1 MKHLKLF
8 FALFA
13 MLALGVG
20 NAWAETIVLK
30 ASDGFPSSYQSS
42 EKTFT
47 KSEITFGCLRTM
59 YNGNGS
65 PSGWYKQQ
73 VMQLS
78 KNESSTVG
86 GDIWNVTSINNI
98 AKITVKLAV
107 NNNDFTLFYG
117 TSAKPSTNSIAKSSA
132 SSSTETITY
141 SGYSNKTEQPGQ
153 TATINVFTFDLSGKG
168 ATHFLI
174 DNGSRANYIWEIVI
188 ETSSATPDAIAI
200 SLDKTTLNL
209 QEGATET
216 LTATVTGSTSP
227 VTWSSSKTAVASV
240 DNTGKVTAVAAGE
253 ATITAAIGDVKAT
266 CDVTVTA
273 APTPDPEEPGTSGET
288 VTYILKDDPNH
299 PENGVEWFS
308 GTIDQYTGWT
318 ATKGTNDT
326 PKYYNT
332 GTGLRVYN
340 GGKFTITST
349 KVMTSITLTFSSGSY
364 TFSADNTT
372 NPQTVSPNANSYE
385 WSVER
390 TCRLQK
396 IEITYAADAGGDEG
410 GTEEPVLSV
419 SPENITWKGIAAS
432 AEKSEEINVT
442 LLNIED
448 VMAEL
453 SGDNPTAFSID
464 KDLLEASGKIIVSK
478 NTTIIGDYAAILTIT
493 DTDTQTKTIA
503 LSMEVVADPEP
514 TGTFEKFTGT
524 IEEGDYVLV
533 ANGTTDALKNT
544 ITSNNRFDCGTVEIA
559 EDKIVNPDKSVI
571 WHIAANGTY
580 WTMYN
585 ESTTKYAGGTSTKN
599 QGALLDDVTDLAK
612 WTIKVADQGV
622 YTFENYGRSQ
632 QTSDSGNKFLSKNN
646 QNAYWATYAS
656 GQTNPVLYKKSDG
669 KQPAGLVYETN
680 KYRTKL
686 GDSFATPTLT
696 NPNSLKVTYSSSNND
711 VAEVASDGSVT
722 IKAVGG
728 VEITATFAGSET
740 HRQGSA
746 KYTICVTEHAGTETD
761 PYSVADARRVI
772 DVMETAEGVY
782 ATGIVSEIVTAYNSE
797 YGNITYNISID
808 GSTAADQLQAYRGK
822 GVNGENFSSAN
833 DIKVG
838 DEVVIK
844 GNLKLHNGTLYEFD
858 ANNQLVSLKR
868 EKQQAGLAYATTE
881 YSTTLGE
888 SFETPTLTNPNG
900 LTVTYSSDNTS
911 AVEVNEETGEVTI
924 KAVGKAKITATFAGN
939 LTYAPGSASYT
950 ITVTGVATLPF
961 AFDGKQADIEN
972 TPGMSHDGIDATDYK
987 ESPYLKMNTTGD
999 WLVIRFDSEPE
1010 KLSYDI
1016 ENNSFNGGT
1025 FSVLESA
1032 DGETYTDVAVYTTI
1046 EETQNEEY
1054 TLLSTSRYV
1063 KFIYTEK
1070 LDGNVGLGNIKITK
1084 PDLRQEAG
1092 IAWSAESTTITIG
1105 DAFTAPTLSNPK
1117 GLTLSC
1123 TSDNED
1129 LATVTNAGV
1138 VTLKEGVTGKAV
1150 ITATFAGNETY
1161 KPAEVTTTII
1171 VNPKTGDVVILAKHQ
1186 GQWYA
1191 MKADYVS
1198 GKTDRL
1204 AAISV
1209 YYVNGKLYNVS
1220 EEDKAAITWTRSAYG
1235 DNTVSFQNNG
1245 KYLKGKSSTTL
1256 ILEED
1261 EDGLY
1266 KWNAAD
1272 NTMLIG
1278 ETTRTFLY
1286 HKDGMFRNYSITW
1299 AGETSPSYSNLPVVT
1314 APEFAT
1320 GNVYTINTSATNGT
1334 TKGAGTYVE
1343 GSTVTLIA
1351 DPAMDYTFVNWT
1363 VDGEV
1368 VSTANPYEFEA
1379 KKNLD
1384 LVANFATIEQTE
1396 KKLTGTF
1403 SVGQYEVAQF
1413 ATGNLQYKKE
1423 GENETWRFA
1432 KQQYQYVGEANIN
1445 VGDPAFEGW
1454 IDMFG
1459 WSNGEDNDFGAN
1471 PSSNKNDYD
1480 GEFVDW
1486 GTLFPVEDNWA
1497 TLTKDQWDYLL
1508 NKRGAGKKQIARV
1521 GTVFGVLLFPDEWT
1535 MPSGISVTAQ
1545 YDSYFKVNVYNYTL
1559 TQWTELENAGA
1570 LFMPAAGRRFGG
1582 HGNTYRA
1589 DGITNIGEEYKLQYC
1604 TNDLAAYWTSTKN
1617 DDGTKVNYL
1626 LNLGDKGAKYS
1637 TLELGWVEYGH
1648 AGHSVRLAKVTDVYT
1663 RKVTNGEWGTICLP
1677 KASSSVTGATFY
1689 EVSSLVYGE
1698 GLWLD
1703 QLADGAQLV
1712 AGKPY
1717 IFQATATKITV
1728 TYTGAAVANPVEG
1741 ANGLTGTFT
1750 NIADGGLTGNYII
1763 AENKV
1768 WVAGANTSLP
1778 ANRAYI
1784 ANTVPTTPQA
1794 QIPGRRRVCM
1804 GENQTTGLDNI
1815 TNGENTTIK
1824 VIENGQLIIIRNGE
1838 KFNAQ
1843 GQRL

>member
-20 NAWAETIVLK
+20 NAWAETI
-30 ASDGFPSSYQSS
+30 
-42 EKTFT
+42 TF
-47 KSEITFGCLRTM
+47 
-59 YNGNGS
+59 
-65 PSGWYKQQ
+65 
-73 VMQLS
+73 
-78 KNESSTVG
+78 
-86 GDIWNVTSINNI
+86 
-98 AKITVKLAV
+98 
-107 NNNDFTLFYG
+107 
-117 TSAKPSTNSIAKSSA
+117 STNSTTVGKGTPMTGKFDYKLTFTNTTDAGNAYVQNAKNSSIFNTVAIPGTITSIQLTDCATTSTKTDGSFKVYGGTSSDDGCTNEMA
-132 SSSTETITY
+132 SITGLSSTKTNKTINFSGDYSYFKIVVGSDRVLKISSIIITY
-141 SGYSNKTEQPGQ
+141 TPSGGGE
-153 TATINVFTFDLSGKG
+153 
-168 ATHFLI
+168 
-174 DNGSRANYIWEIVI
+174 
-188 ETSSATPDAIAI
+188 TPD
-200 SLDKTTLNL
+200 
-209 QEGATET
+209 
-216 LTATVTGSTSP
+216 
-227 VTWSSSKTAVASV
+227 
-240 DNTGKVTAVAAGE
+240 
-253 ATITAAIGDVKAT
+253 
-266 CDVTVTA
+266 
-273 APTPDPEEPGTSGET
+273 PTPDPEDPETPGTGGEANT
-288 VTYILKDDPNH
+288 VTFTYEDLKGQGASSTGAEFTGATKDSIFMSGKGYCKSTNSYVQIYANNYLTFTPTNATITRIVLTATSGYIKTWKAS
-299 PENGVEWFS
+299 E
-308 GTIDQYTGWT
+308 GTIEVSGDKATWTGSSTSVVTLTNT
-318 ATKGTNDT
+318 ATAQARITQMDVT
-326 PKYYNT
+326 Y
-332 GTGLRVYN
+332 
-340 GGKFTITST
+340 TI
-349 KVMTSITLTFSSGSY
+349 SG
-364 TFSADNTT
+364 
-372 NPQTVSPNANSYE
+372 
-385 WSVER
+385 
-390 TCRLQK
+390 
-396 IEITYAADAGGDEG
+396 G

-419 SPENITWKGIAAS
+419 SPGNITWKGIAAS
-432 AEKSEEINVT
+432 AEKSEEITVT
-442 LLNIED
+442 LSNIEA

-478 NTTIIGDYAAILTIT
+478 NTTTIGDYAAILTIT

-533 ANGTTDALKNT
+533 ANETTDALKNT
-544 ITSNNRFDCGTVEIA
+544 INQSNRFDCGTVQVVD
-559 EDKIVNPDKSVI
+559 DKIVNPDKSVI

-585 ESTTKYAGGTSTKN
+585 ESTTKYAGGTTTKN

-612 WTIKVADQGV
+612 WTITVDGEGV

-632 QTSDSGNKFLSKNN
+632 QASDPGNKFLSKNS
-646 QNAYWATYAS
+646 QGAYWATYAS
-656 GQTNPVLYKKSDG
+656 GQKNPVLYKKSDG

-696 NPNSLKVTYSSSNND
+696 NPNTLNVTYSSSNND
-711 VAEVASDGSVT
+711 VAEVANDGAIT

-761 PYSVADARRVI
+761 PYTVADAKRVI
-772 DVMETAEGVY
+772 DVLGTVSDVY
-782 ATGIVSEIVTAYNSE
+782 ATGIVSQVDTYNST
-797 YGNITYNISID
+797 YKSITYWISAD
-808 GSTAADQLQAYRGK
+808 GTSTNHMQVYGGLNK
-822 GVNGENFSSAN
+822 EGEEPFSSKD
-833 DIKVG
+833 DIKTG
-838 DEVVIK
+838 DEVVVK

-939 LTYAPGSASYT
+939 STYAPGSASYT

-972 TPGMSHDGIDATDYK
+972 TPGMSHKGIEAEDYNN
-987 ESPYLKMNTTGD
+987 SPYLKMNTTGD
-999 WLVIRFDSEPE
+999 WLIVHFDGQPD
-1010 KLSYDI
+1010 KLTYDI
-1016 ENNSFNGGT
+1016 KNNSFSGGT

-1032 DGETYTDVAVYTTI
+1032 DGETYTDVAVHTTI
-1046 EETQNEEY
+1046 EGTQNEEY

-1070 LDGNVGLGNIKITK
+1070 LNGNVGLGNIKITK

-1105 DAFTAPTLSNPK
+1105 DAFTAPTLSYPK

-1186 GQWYA
+1186 GKWYA
-1191 MKADYVS
+1191 MKAEYPTIEGS
-1198 GKTDRL
+1198 EKTDRL
-1204 AAISV
+1204 AAVPV

-1245 KYLKGKSSTTL
+1245 KYLKGKYSSTTL

-1261 EDGLY
+1261 EDELY
-1266 KWNAAD
+1266 QWNAAD

-1286 HKDGMFRNYSITW
+1286 HKDGFFRNYSITL
-1299 AGETSPSYSNLPVVT
+1299 ASEASPTYSDFPVVT

-1320 GNVYTINTSATNGT
+1320 GNVYSINASATNGT
-1334 TKGAGTYVE
+1334 AKGAGMYVE
-1343 GSTVTLIA
+1343 GSTVTLMA
-1351 DPAMDYTFVNWT
+1351 DPKMDHTFVNWT
-1363 VDGEV
+1363 VGGAE
-1368 VSTANPYEFEA
+1368 VSTANPYVFTASKDLE
-1379 KKNLD
+1379 
-1384 LVANFATIEQTE
+1384 LVANFAKISQTS
-1396 KKLTGTF
+1396 KTLSGTF
-1403 SVGQYEVAQF
+1403 SVGEHEVAQF
-1413 ATGNLQYKKE
+1413 ATGNLQYNVKDKK
-1423 GENETWRFA
+1423 WSFA
-1432 KQQYQYVGEANIN
+1432 KQQYQYIGDANIN
-1445 VGDPAFEGW
+1445 VGDHDFTGT
-1454 IDMFG
+1454 IDLFG
-1459 WSNGEDNDFGAN
+1459 WSNGENNNFGAN
-1471 PSSNKNDYD
+1471 QSGNKNDYI

-1486 GTLFPVEDNWA
+1486 GKLFPTEDNWS
-1497 TLTKDQWDYLL
+1497 TLSHEQWDYLL

-1521 GTVFGVLLFPDEWT
+1521 GTVFGVMLFPDVWNAPLTIE
-1535 MPSGISVTAQ
+1535 AQ
-1545 YDSYFKVNVYNYTL
+1545 YDNYFKINVYNYTL
-1559 TQWTELENAGA
+1559 DQWTKLETAGA
-1570 LFMPAAGRRFGG
+1570 VFFPAAGRRFGG
-1582 HGNTYRA
+1582 YGNTINY
-1589 DGITNIGEEYKLQYC
+1589 DGTTDLGEEYKLQYC
-1604 TNDLAAYWTSTKN
+1604 TNDLAAYWTSTKHN
-1617 DDGTKVNYL
+1617 DGEKVSYL
-1626 LNLGDKGAKYS
+1626 LNLGNKGAKYS
-1637 TLELGWVEYGH
+1637 TLELGWYEYGH
-1648 AGHSVRLAKVTDVYT
+1648 VGQSVRLAKVTDVYT
-1663 RKVTNGEWGTICLP
+1663 RTVTNGEWGTICLP
-1677 KASSSVTGATFY
+1677 YASSSFTGAAFY
-1689 EVSSLVYGE
+1689 EVSSLVVGE

-1703 QLADGAQLV
+1703 QLADGDQLV

-1728 TYTGAAVANPVEG
+1728 TYTGEEVSAPVEG

-1750 NIADGGLTGNYII
+1750 EIAAGGLTGNYII

-1768 WVAGANTSLP
+1768 WVAGTGAKLP

-1824 VIENGQLIIIRNGE
+1824 TIENGQLIIIRNGE